1 MFTLASLCVHTGMET
16 GLRWNTYAR
25 DVADWKH
32 SLARDA
38 QHVVEFVCVVHT
50 KRHQRLIVPARHLM
64 RVRASNV

>member
-1 MFTLASLCVHTGMET
+1 MFTLASLCVHTGMEI
-16 GLRWNTYAR
+16 GLRGNTYAR

-50 KRHQRLIVPARHLM
+50 KRH
-64 RVRASNV
+64 